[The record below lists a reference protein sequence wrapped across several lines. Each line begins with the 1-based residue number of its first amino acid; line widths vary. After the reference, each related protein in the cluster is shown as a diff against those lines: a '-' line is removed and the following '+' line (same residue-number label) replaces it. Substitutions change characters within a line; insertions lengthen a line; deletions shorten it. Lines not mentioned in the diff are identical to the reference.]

1 LAHSSSAKKR
11 IRQNVKHRLRNRR
24 RKEALKDTIRDFQTA
39 VSGGQKDKAAEQLKK
54 VYQVVD
60 RTGAHGTMHKN
71 TAARKKSRLAKKLNK
86 LSAAPAAES
95 K

>member
-1 LAHSSSAKKR
+1 MAHSSSAKKR
-11 IRQNVKHRLRNRR
+11 IRENTKSRLRNRR

-39 VSGGQKDKAAEQLKK
+39 VTGGQKDKAAEQLKK
-54 VYQVVD
+54 VYKVVD
-60 RTGAHGTMHKN
+60 RIAAHGTVHKN

-86 LSAAPAAES
+86 LAAAPAAGS